1 METLTTLLP
10 YLDWAAGAGAGVL
23 ASFTFDWLRATVTP
37 SDRWPAWLYGT
48 LYTARYARYINI
60 ALAIVFG
67 VAAASA
73 AALIRSE
80 PVASAADAT
89 LAAMIGS
96 LITHA
101 RRSLPT
107 EPLAI
112 NSAPGAA
119 IEFEDDPHE

>member
-1 METLTTLLP
+1 METLRTLLP
-10 YLDWAAGAGAGVL
+10 YLDWAAGAGVGVL
-23 ASFTFDWLRATVTP
+23 A
-37 SDRWPAWLYGT
+37 Y
-48 LYTARYARYINI
+48 
-60 ALAIVFG
+60 
-67 VAAASA
+67 
-73 AALIRSE
+73 
-80 PVASAADAT
+80 AT